1 MTRRGQEDP
10 SIDANGDESH
20 PAFAVASVHTSSG
33 TPRALFQSDLMHNNT
48 VVVSIQTATRR
59 RDLQRDWVHPR
70 RELIEIE
77 MSESQWGALVSSMGK
92 GSGVPV
98 TLRRSENER
107 TVPALPYQPRTAE
120 NRREVRETVE
130 RLLADATAAM
140 AALDAAEDSKAGV
153 KERRELRNR
162 LRSTLENAGGNA
174 RFAIDSLAEAADS
187 LVNQARADIETH
199 VMRAAAAH
207 GVPASVVFPSLEL
220 KEIQAPEQP

>member
-1 MTRRGQEDP
+1 MTPRVQEEP
-10 SIDANGDESH
+10 TIDANGDEAH
-20 PAFAVASVHTSSG
+20 PAFALATVHTSSG
-33 TPRALFQSDLMHNNT
+33 TPRSLFQSDLMHNNT
-48 VVVSIQTATRR
+48 VVLSVQTATRR

-77 MSESQWGALVSSMGK
+77 MSETQWGALVSSMGK

-98 TLRRSENER
+98 TLRRTENEAF
-107 TVPALPYQPRTAE
+107 VAGLPYQPRTAE

-162 LRSTLENAGGNA
+162 LRATLDNAGGNA
-174 RFAIDSLAEAADS
+174 RFAIDSLAEAAES
-187 LVNQARADIETH
+187 LVNQAKADIETH
-199 VMRAAAAH
+199 IMRAAAAH
-207 GVPASVVFPSLEL
+207 GVEASVVFPGLEL
-220 KEIQAPEQP
+220 KEIEASKQP

>member
-1 MTRRGQEDP
+1 MTRRGQEEP
-10 SIDANGDESH
+10 AIDANGDESH

-92 GSGVPV
+92 GGGVPV
-98 TLRRSENER
+98 TLRRSENED

-130 RLLADATAAM
+130 RLLADATVAM
-140 AALDAAEDSKAGV
+140 AALDAAEDNKAGV

-162 LRSTLENAGGNA
+162 LRSTLGNAGGNA

-199 VMRAAAAH
+199 IMRAAAAH
-207 GVPASVVFPSLEL
+207 GVPASVVFPALEL

>member
-1 MTRRGQEDP
+1 MTRRIQEEP
-10 SIDANGDESH
+10 GVDANGDQSH
-20 PAFAVASVHTSSG
+20 PAFAVATVHTSSG

-48 VVVSIQTATRR
+48 IVLSIQTATRR

-77 MSESQWGALVSSMGK
+77 MSETQWGALVSSMGK

-98 TLRRSENER
+98 TLRRTENEAF
-107 TVPALPYQPRTAE
+107 VPALPYQPRTAE

-153 KERRELRNR
+153 KERRELRNK
-162 LRSTLENAGGNA
+162 LRSTLDNAGGNA
-174 RFAIDSLAEAADS
+174 RFAIDSLAEAAES
-187 LVNQARADIETH
+187 LVNQAKADIETH
-199 VMRAAAAH
+199 IMRASATH
-207 GVPASVVFPSLEL
+207 GVDPSVVFPGLEL
-220 KEIQAPEQP
+220 KEIEAPQQP